1 MQLEGA
7 MTLDGADPRFLDI
20 AGASNAEVRSHLYV
34 ALDVGYLEAV
44 AHALNNRPRK
54 ILGWKP
60 RYTNVEQVIGTA
72 WTWHQKHPNGY
83 EK

>member
-1 MQLEGA
+1 MCSTNPVHKSANKTEIKLA
-7 MTLDGADPRFLDI
+7 
-20 AGASNAEVRSHLYV
+20 
-34 ALDVGYLEAV
+34 LEAIFKDIKV
-44 AHALNNRPRK
+44 EMGARRAGDPAQLIASSEKARK